1 MEWRSYIGRGF
12 VTSGGKWEGKDVK
25 EPKTSKKLGLM
36 DHSLHNDAMCIALIG

>member
-1 MEWRSYIGRGF
+1 M
-12 VTSGGKWEGKDVK
+12 TSGGKWEGKDVK